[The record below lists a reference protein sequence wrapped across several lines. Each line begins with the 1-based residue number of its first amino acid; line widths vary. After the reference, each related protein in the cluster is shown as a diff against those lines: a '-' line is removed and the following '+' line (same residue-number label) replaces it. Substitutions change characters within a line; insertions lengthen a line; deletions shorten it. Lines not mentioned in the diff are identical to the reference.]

1 MDAERARRALAEFV
15 AALELPAGEVE
26 PARCA
31 DSMVRAFQDDFLRG
45 YACDPAEY
53 LSVEF
58 EGAGDDLVLLR
69 DIPFVSMCSH
79 HLLPFFGIAH
89 VAYLPNGKLTG
100 LSSIARLVDGFAC
113 RLQNQERLAR
123 SVASAL
129 MERLADQGNGHYAY
143 VDSIEE
149 ARRIFQQNLDS
160 TLETV
165 ARDAKAQV
173 EFDPRAVERYRLM
186 GYENRDIADRQFRDD
201 RVDAGEIGAGHR
213 VTALYEVRLREEAR
227 ASHPLLVFRVRYR
240 DADSSQIAEIRRTL
254 TVGDLAD
261 SWWEASRDLRLA
273 AVAGSFAERLSLIHI
288 SEPTRPY

>member
-1 MDAERARRALAEFV
+1 MDAERARRALADFV
-15 AALELPAGEVE
+15 AALELPAGEVD

-45 YACDPAEY
+45 YACDPAEH

-123 SVASAL
+123 SVASSL
-129 MERLADQGNGHYAY
+129 MERLGARGAACR
-143 VDSIEE
+143 IEATQLCVVGRATRKPGIRSVSE
-149 ARRIFQQNLDS
+149 CLLGAFESDPHERRRF
-160 TLETV
+160 
-165 ARDAKAQV
+165 V
-173 EFDPRAVERYRLM
+173 EMV
-186 GYENRDIADRQFRDD
+186 
-201 RVDAGEIGAGHR
+201 GA
-213 VTALYEVRLREEAR
+213 
-227 ASHPLLVFRVRYR
+227 ASSPG
-240 DADSSQIAEIRRTL
+240 A
-254 TVGDLAD
+254 
-261 SWWEASRDLRLA
+261 
-273 AVAGSFAERLSLIHI
+273 
-288 SEPTRPY
+288 